1 MRKGGRTLSDETM
14 KALLSDYRRP
24 GIDRERFDAWM
35 EGAAAPAA
43 RRRRLPVLAIAAALL
58 PAFIVLGTYLRG
70 ALSLDAPLLIAYS
83 QASVAPGQGGTAPRS
98 LRAGPDEELSFS
110 SAAESLALAPGT
122 ALRVSQDP
130 WRAISREKGYRYGI
144 DAGALYLRHDR
155 GDLPFVISTPF
166 GEVRPAGTSLSL
178 RLDNLSMDLACVEGR
193 LDFRF
198 KADGSALSIPAGM
211 LLSLEAAAGAPR
223 RTKPAYSL
231 KKWKSP
237 AELPYLPASLSLA
250 PPASAPSSSA
260 AASPGLKNPGVSA
273 PSDSPAASPLPA
285 PSASLSPGQAG
296 ALIELW
302 SAALPVSSV
311 QGLESD
317 GRSLAIIM
325 GKRLQLRDAS
335 TGEPRLDAELE
346 APIDGLAL
354 EGDAFVLAGRVLR
367 RLDAGT
373 GAELW
378 RAATGPVSLSDI
390 ALGDGSVAV
399 ASADGRIYLFDAAT
413 GRAGPTIAAGSGMY
427 GKPLLAGGAVFMGAL
442 DRSLRAFDAK
452 SGALLWSFKAD
463 AAFTSSRP
471 ELLGGGTIVLDRDSS
486 GAYYALD
493 AAGGSLR
500 WRLAEASL
508 GALAHPS
515 GAGILIED
523 GSGISLLT
531 SDGSLVAL
539 PGEGLVSPILA
550 AGSAGSGSLL
560 AGRKGIWLISGED
573 ASQPARLLA
582 RGDFLRAAL
591 TGEGAFTL
599 EEDGRVRAWRLE

>member
-43 RRRRLPVLAIAAALL
+43 RRRFLPVLAIAAALL

-70 ALSLDAPLLIAYS
+70 ALSLDAPLLISRPA
-83 QASVAPGQGGTAPRS
+83 ASAAPGPAGTAPRS

-144 DAGALYLRHDR
+144 ESGALYLRHDR

-166 GEVRPAGTSLSL
+166 GEVRPTGTSLSL
-178 RLDNLSMDLACVEGR
+178 KLDSLSMDLACVEGC

-211 LLSLEAAAGAPR
+211 LLSLDVAAGSPR
-223 RTKPAYSL
+223 RTKPSYSL
-231 KKWKSP
+231 REWKSP

-260 AASPGLKNPGVSA
+260 AESPGLENLGAPA
-273 PSDSPAASPLPA
+273 PSVSPAAPPVLV
-285 PSASLSPGQAG
+285 PSASPAPGQAG
-296 ALIELW
+296 AWTELW
-302 SAALPVSSV
+302 SAKTPASSV

-317 GRSLAIIM
+317 GRSLAMLM
-325 GKRLQLRDAS
+325 GERLQLRDAS
-335 TGEPRLDAELE
+335 TGELRMDVELE
-346 APIDGLAL
+346 APVDGLAL

-367 RLDAGT
+367 RLDART

-390 ALGDGSVAV
+390 ALGDGSVAA

-413 GRAGPTIAAGSGMY
+413 GRAGPAIAAGSGMY
-427 GKPLLAGGAVFMGAL
+427 GMPLLSGGRVFMGAL
-442 DRSLRAFDAK
+442 DRSLRAFDATN
-452 SGALLWSFKAD
+452 GALLWAFRAD

-471 ELLGGGTIVLDRDSS
+471 GLLGGGTIVLDRDSS
-486 GAYYALD
+486 GTYYALD
-493 AAGGSLR
+493 AATGSLR
-500 WRLAEASL
+500 WRLDM
-508 GALAHPS
+508 PS
-515 GAGILIED
+515 PGSPPYPAGAGILIED
-523 GSGISLLT
+523 GSAISLLKP
-531 SDGSLVAL
+531 DGALFSLL
-539 PGEGLVSPILA
+539 GDGLAPPILA
-550 AGSAGSGSLL
+550 AGPGSLI
-560 AGRKGIWLISGED
+560 AGRNGIWRISAEEPMK
-573 ASQPARLLA
+573 PARLLA
-582 RGDFLRAAL
+582 RGEFLRAAL
-591 TGEGAFTL
+591 TEEGAFTL
-599 EEDGRVRAWRLE
+599 DADGNLKAWSLK